1 MTPKSIERIIPNQSQ
16 LNKAMNR
23 LVPETIELLT
33 KKDKEKSSN
42 QSAS

>member
-1 MTPKSIERIIPNQSQ
+1 MNSTKSIEKIIPNQTQ

-33 KKDKEKSSN
+33 KKEKDKGDH
-42 QSAS
+42 QTA